1 MTNSCQAYRD
11 ALLAAGVPGGAL
23 PEHVSGC
30 AACAAWTRSASR
42 LVGDLSS
49 LQRCQ
54 VPSELEGRVVAAL
67 EAGYRQVRAAEAVAD
82 LGRVSSPPELDQAV
96 DADLEGR
103 DVQVRAGQGSA
114 GRSEDKPARL
124 RVPGVLDRLVAEEL
138 ADLSRARAR
147 RYLGTMR
154 RKRAPEELR
163 LRVAGALQSE
173 GTLRSE
179 GRATVAGE
187 VERRGVR
194 GLAVR
199 LTLGLVAAAGL
210 IGLGSLL
217 SKPTP
222 THAAELRSEPIV
234 EHVSDPSELDGF
246 AAALFD
252 GASGGLLSAR
262 QL

>member
-1 MTNSCQAYRD
+1 MTNPCQAYRD
-11 ALLAAGVPGGAL
+11 ALLSAGHPGGAP

-30 AACAAWTRSASR
+30 PACAAWTRTAAR
-42 LVGDLSS
+42 LVGELSS
-49 LQRCQ
+49 LERRQ

-67 EAGYRQVRAAEAVAD
+67 EAGYRQARVADAVAD
-82 LGRVSSPPELDQAV
+82 LGRMSSPPELDRAV
-96 DADLEGR
+96 DADLEG
-103 DVQVRAGQGSA
+103 SA
-114 GRSEDKPARL
+114 EPSEDNPARL

-163 LRVAGALQSE
+163 LRVAGALQSAAA
-173 GTLRSE
+173 LQSA
-179 GRATVAGE
+179 GRASGAVE
-187 VERRGVR
+187 IERRGVR

-199 LTLGLVAAAGL
+199 LTLGLAAAAGL

-222 THAAELRSEPIV
+222 THAAEPLSEPIV